1 MRKYGFYL
9 LLLLVSFN
17 ITSFKK
23 KGNDDGLYLVVSKSQ
38 YEMKVYDANNNWKA
52 TYPCVFGNDDQ
63 GDKLIQGDRRT
74 PEGTY
79 HIVIKKMH
87 PKWDKYFGLD
97 YPTQSDIAKF
107 NERKTKGLI
116 PQNAKIGDG
125 IGIHGTWPKQ
135 DFVVDTYQ
143 NWTNGC
149 ICTKN
154 EYIEELYQMIP
165 VGTTVIITK

>member
-1 MRKYGFYL
+1 MRKYGFYPL
-9 LLLLVSFN
+9 LFLAICV

-23 KGNDDGLYLVVSKSQ
+23 PLKDEGLFLVVSKSN
-38 YEMKVYDANNNWKA
+38 YEIKVYDANNNWKA

-63 GDKLIQGDRRT
+63 SDKLVMGDRRT
-74 PEGTY
+74 PEGIY
-79 HIVIKKMH
+79 HIVIKKTH

-97 YPTQSDIAKF
+97 YPTPEDVAKF
-107 NERKTKGLI
+107 NDRKAKGII

-149 ICTKN
+149 VCTKN
-154 EYIEELYQMIP
+154 EYIDELYNTLPI
-165 VGTTVIITK
+165 GTKVIIVK